1 MGGGWPGVQVTQ
13 RKHQEVAEN
22 LVSTQEKKT
31 FHKTLANNGLC
42 EDGHGHEATLNV
54 ASWPAILLLEKRAA
68 HWRPEHD
75 SALLQRKLLVSTQ
88 TGGQESTFMRWGEEP
103 VDESVPTSETCTG
116 LQSCCCQAPSCLQPS
131 LCGLDPTS
139 NVQRRESSFGG
150 VERCSWTESSG
161 QPWGVRGANAQ
172 APFLSVIG
180 FRINWDLDSVVCCD
194 LQTYSLKAGTETPN
208 TAETSPPAAER
219 HTPSKC
225 HVKSCS
231 SDWVCR

>member
-1 MGGGWPGVQVTQ
+1 MWRWSWSWSYIKCSFMTSY
-13 RKHQEVAEN
+13 
-22 LVSTQEKKT
+22 ST
-31 FHKTLANNGLC
+31 
-42 EDGHGHEATLNV
+42 
-54 ASWPAILLLEKRAA
+54 S
-68 HWRPEHD
+68 
-75 SALLQRKLLVSTQ
+75 
-88 TGGQESTFMRWGEEP
+88 GEESSP
-103 VDESVPTSETCTG
+103 LTAGTWLSSSAEETAGLYTNWRSRVDLHEVRGGASRRKRPTSETCTG

-180 FRINWDLDSVVCCD
+180 FRINWDLDSVACCD